1 MWNGTHSKYAVL
13 GHQAVLHTV
22 INIFTMPLKYISL
35 VTLWCLSI
43 LTTFGIH
50 LFITN
55 TGLTCLT
62 IKILLQT
69 CPKVSSWCLYFTEM
83 PMSHHP
89 CLPLGCYRISCII
102 CRFSV
107 NNTFFRWHTEI
118 ECCFFLLLPYF
129 NLPKVVP
136 PSTFTTSTTRQ
147 QYDYVLAISFHM
159 MHLSML
165 IQYLPI
171 WLISMSLNSTN

>member
-1 MWNGTHSKYAVL
+1 MKWDSLQICSL
-13 GHQAVLHTV
+13 GSPSCAAHCHKHFHNATQIHQSCNIVV
-22 INIFTMPLKYISL
+22 FINIDNIWHTSVYYKYRSYL
-35 VTLWCLSI
+35 LNYKN
-43 LTTFGIH
+43 TF
-50 LFITN
+50 
-55 TGLTCLT
+55 
-62 IKILLQT
+62 QT

-136 PSTFTTSTTRQ
+136 PSTFTTRQ

-171 WLISMSLNSTN
+171 